1 MKQIQKGFTLIEL
14 MIVVAIIGILAAV
27 AIPAYSDYTKKAK
40 ATELVQ
46 GTAALKTDVETC
58 IQDLANGSATGCSG
72 GSNGISADLYAG
84 ATAGGGTS
92 TGTCDGTQTGYL
104 SGTKIINCKTVSN
117 GVITVFSSKTL
128 LPGKADATKGISY
141 ILSPTVGSAGTSWA
155 SSGTCVSDAF
165 CK

>member
-40 ATELVQ
+40 LTELVQ
-46 GTAALKTDVETC
+46 STASLKADVEVC
-58 IQDLANGSATGCSG
+58 IQENDGVATACDAGSG
-72 GSNGISADLYAG
+72 GLPTNLFADG
-84 ATAGGGTS
+84 TAGGAAS

-104 SGTKIINCKTVSN
+104 SGTKVVNCKTLSNGIITAWSAKGIVSN
-117 GVITVFSSKTL
+117 RAG
-128 LPGKADATKGISY
+128 DAGLSY
-141 ILSPTVGSAGTSWA
+141 ILTPTVGSAGVRWD
-155 SSGTCVSDAF
+155 SSGTCVSEGF

>member
-1 MKQIQKGFTLIEL
+1 MKSLQKGFTLIEL

-46 GTAALKTDVETC
+46 SVASLKTDVESC
-58 IQDLANGSATGCSG
+58 IQSVADGTADACDAGSEGVANDLFSDATNG
-72 GSNGISADLYAG
+72 G
-84 ATAGGGTS
+84 ASS

-104 SGTKIINCKTVSN
+104 SGTKVVNCKTVSN
-117 GVITVFSSKTL
+117 GTITVWSSKTAL
-128 LPGKADATKGISY
+128 SNRAGDAGMSY
-141 ILSPTVGSAGTSWA
+141 IMTPSIGSAGVSWNTT
-155 SSGTCVSDAF
+155 GTCKSEGF